1 MFPPAPRLGET
12 VAAEAAA
19 VASAAASAE
28 SARVLCEAADAGNL
42 AELERRAL
50 DGGTNPNAM
59 ATSKDT
65 DGVEV
70 ETTALVE
77 ASFNGE
83 LEVTALLLDS
93 GAIPSKP
100 DSTGY
105 TPLMAAASNGHAAV
119 VGLLLDRGA
128 NLNAPSDSAGGTAF
142 HCACSCN
149 HPGCV
154 EALVWA
160 GCDTAAKTKA
170 GHTGKQMAENIGN
183 TAVLDCLHDLVAERL
198 GEGAR

>member
-154 EALVWA
+154 EALV
-160 GCDTAAKTKA
+160 
-170 GHTGKQMAENIGN
+170 
-183 TAVLDCLHDLVAERL
+183 
-198 GEGAR
+198 